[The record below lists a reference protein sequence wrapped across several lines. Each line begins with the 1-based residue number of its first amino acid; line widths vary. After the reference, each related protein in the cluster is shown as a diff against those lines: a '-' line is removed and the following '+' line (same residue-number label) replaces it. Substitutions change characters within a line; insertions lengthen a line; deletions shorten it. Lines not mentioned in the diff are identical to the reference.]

1 MMEWWNIGILEE
13 KPVGRAVGSTAGRRS
28 AVPPRGDIPHHSN
41 IPLFQHSSEVIGHIF
56 MNTANNRL
64 IFFFRHAVVT
74 LLLGG
79 MLGLLLTGCATTDA
93 TPGRSADPVPRA
105 ARSVLRERWGI
116 EVTSLHL
123 SANGRMV
130 DFRYRV
136 LDPKKAALLGD
147 RNVKA
152 TLTDLAT
159 GAVLR
164 VPSFPKTGSM
174 RQTAMTMQAGRI
186 YFMLFANTGMP
197 VKTGSRVTVTIGDFK
212 AENLIVQ

>member
-1 MMEWWNIGILEE
+1 MALPPTQSLLRRLASAALLI
-13 KPVGRAVGSTAGRRS
+13 AST
-28 AVPPRGDIPHHSN
+28 I
-41 IPLFQHSSEVIGHIF
+41 
-56 MNTANNRL
+56 
-64 IFFFRHAVVT
+64 T
-74 LLLGG
+74 LALWAC
-79 MLGLLLTGCATTDA
+79 GCATTGNA
-93 TPGRSADPVPRA
+93 PVQTNPVPHA
-105 ARSVLRERWGI
+105 ARAKLRERWGI

-123 SANGRMV
+123 SAKGRMV

-136 LDPKKAALLGD
+136 LDPDKAALLGD
-147 RNVKA
+147 RTVKP

-174 RQTAMTMQAGRI
+174 RQTSAKMEAGRV

-212 AENLIVQ
+212 AEGLTVQ

>member
-1 MMEWWNIGILEE
+1 MNNTCHSFATFA
-13 KPVGRAVGSTAGRRS
+13 RNAVAG
-28 AVPPRGDIPHHSN
+28 
-41 IPLFQHSSEVIGHIF
+41 
-56 MNTANNRL
+56 
-64 IFFFRHAVVT
+64 

-79 MLGLLLTGCATTDA
+79 ALGLTLLSAGCATGNA
-93 TPGRSADPVPRA
+93 AAHANPVPRA
-105 ARSVLRERWGI
+105 ARAELRERWGI
-116 EVTSLHL
+116 EVASLHL
-123 SANGRMV
+123 SAHGRMV

-136 LDPKKAALLGD
+136 LDPDKAALLGD

-174 RQTAMTMQAGRI
+174 RQTAAKMQTGRI

-197 VKTGSRVTVTIGDFK
+197 VKSGSRVTVTIGAFK
-212 AENLIVQ
+212 AEGLIVQ

>member
-1 MMEWWNIGILEE
+1 M
-13 KPVGRAVGSTAGRRS
+13 S
-28 AVPPRGDIPHHSN
+28 
-41 IPLFQHSSEVIGHIF
+41 F
-56 MNTANNRL
+56 MNNAHHRFT
-64 IFFFRHAVVT
+64 FFVRHAAAA

-79 MLGLLLTGCATTDA
+79 MFGLLFTGCAT
-93 TPGRSADPVPRA
+93 GSAGAQANPAPRA
-105 ARSVLRERWGI
+105 ARSMLRERWGI

-136 LDPKKAALLGD
+136 LDPKKAALLVD
-147 RNVKA
+147 RTVKP

-164 VPSFPKTGSM
+164 VPSFPKTGAM
-174 RQTAMTMQAGRI
+174 RQTGAKMEAGRV

-197 VKTGSRVTVTIGDFK
+197 VKIGSRVTVTVGDFK
-212 AENLIVQ
+212 AEKLIVQ

>member
-1 MMEWWNIGILEE
+1 
-13 KPVGRAVGSTAGRRS
+13 
-28 AVPPRGDIPHHSN
+28 
-41 IPLFQHSSEVIGHIF
+41 
-56 MNTANNRL
+56 MNTACHR
-64 IFFFRHAVVT
+64 FPSFARRACA
-74 LLLGG
+74 
-79 MLGLLLTGCATTDA
+79 GLLLCGALSLAFLNTGCATTGQP
-93 TPGRSADPVPRA
+93 PGRADPVPHA
-105 ARSVLRERWGI
+105 ARATLRERWGV

-136 LDPKKAALLGD
+136 LDPEKAALLGD
-147 RNVKA
+147 RNVKP

-174 RQTAMTMQAGRI
+174 RQTGAKMQAGRI

-197 VKTGSRVTVTIGDFK
+197 VKSGSRVTVTVGDFN
-212 AENLIVQ
+212 AEGLVVQ

>member
-1 MMEWWNIGILEE
+1 MLEYW
-13 KPVGRAVGSTAGRRS
+13 KKFLLGGRSDR
-28 AVPPRGDIPHHSN
+28 PPDGDPPSLPWTQFVFAHHSN
-41 IPLFQHSSEVIGHIF
+41 IPAFHHSSEVTGHIF
-56 MNTANNRL
+56 MNTANTR
-64 IFFFRHAVVT
+64 IPFFVRHAAAA
-74 LLLGG
+74 LLLGS
-79 MLGLLLTGCATTDA
+79 LVGLLQTGCATGGAASHSPDPA
-93 TPGRSADPVPRA
+93 PRAVRSA
-105 ARSVLRERWGI
+105 LRERWGI

-136 LDPKKAALLGD
+136 LDSKKAALLGD
-147 RNVKA
+147 RNLKP

-174 RQTAMTMQAGRI
+174 RQTGAKMEEGRI

-197 VKTGSRVTVTIGDFK
+197 VKVGSRVTVTVGGFK

>member
-1 MMEWWNIGILEE
+1 MNNACYRSFSFGR
-13 KPVGRAVGSTAGRRS
+13 RAVAG
-28 AVPPRGDIPHHSN
+28 
-41 IPLFQHSSEVIGHIF
+41 
-56 MNTANNRL
+56 
-64 IFFFRHAVVT
+64 

-79 MLGLLLTGCATTDA
+79 VLGSALMLTGCATGGA
-93 TPGRSADPVPRA
+93 AGAANPVPRA
-105 ARSVLRERWGI
+105 ARAELRERWGI
-116 EVTSLHL
+116 EVASLHL
-123 SANGRMV
+123 SAAGRMV

-136 LDPKKAALLGD
+136 LDPDKAALLGD

-174 RQTAMTMQAGRI
+174 RQTAAKMQAGRI

-197 VKTGSRVTVTIGDFK
+197 VKSGSRVTVTIGAFK
-212 AENLIVQ
+212 AEGLIVQ

>member
-1 MMEWWNIGILEE
+1 MNN
-13 KPVGRAVGSTAGRRS
+13 AC
-28 AVPPRGDIPHHSN
+28 HSFPS
-41 IPLFQHSSEVIGHIF
+41 I
-56 MNTANNRL
+56 A
-64 IFFFRHAVVT
+64 RHAVAG

-79 MLGLLLTGCATTDA
+79 TLGIALMLTGCAT
-93 TPGRSADPVPRA
+93 GRVSGHANPVPRA
-105 ARSVLRERWGI
+105 ERTVLRERWGI
-116 EVTSLHL
+116 EVASLHL
-123 SANGRMV
+123 SAHGRMV

-136 LDPKKAALLGD
+136 LNPDKAALLGD

-174 RQTAMTMQAGRI
+174 RQTASKMEAGRT

-197 VKTGSRVTVTIGDFK
+197 VKSGSRVTVTIGDFK
-212 AENLIVQ
+212 AEGLTVQ

>member
-1 MMEWWNIGILEE
+1 MTLTHIPSFARHLAYAALLG
-13 KPVGRAVGSTAGRRS
+13 AVAL
-28 AVPPRGDIPHHSN
+28 A
-41 IPLFQHSSEVIGHIF
+41 
-56 MNTANNRL
+56 
-64 IFFFRHAVVT
+64 VT
-74 LLLGG
+74 LGTG
-79 MLGLLLTGCATTDA
+79 GCATGR
-93 TPGRSADPVPRA
+93 TPGAANPVPRA
-105 ARSVLRERWGI
+105 ARSELRERWGI

-123 SANGRMV
+123 SAHGRMV

-136 LDPKKAALLGD
+136 LNPDKAALLGD

-174 RQTAMTMQAGRI
+174 RQTAAKMEAGRI

-197 VKTGSRVTVTIGDFK
+197 VKSGSRVTVTIGAFK
-212 AENLIVQ
+212 AEGLTVQ

>member
-1 MMEWWNIGILEE
+1 
-13 KPVGRAVGSTAGRRS
+13 
-28 AVPPRGDIPHHSN
+28 
-41 IPLFQHSSEVIGHIF
+41 
-56 MNTANNRL
+56 MNTANNRFP
-64 IFFFRHAVVT
+64 FFVRHAVAG
-74 LLLGG
+74 LLLGS
-79 MLGLLLTGCATTDA
+79 MLGFLQTGCATGGA
-93 TPGRSADPVPRA
+93 AAQSDPVPRA

-136 LDPKKAALLGD
+136 LDPEKAALLGD
-147 RNVKA
+147 RNVKP
-152 TLTDLAT
+152 TLIDLAT

-174 RQTAMTMQAGRI
+174 RQTGAKMQAGRI

-197 VKTGSRVTVTIGDFK
+197 VKVGSRVTVTVGDFK

>member
-1 MMEWWNIGILEE
+1 
-13 KPVGRAVGSTAGRRS
+13 
-28 AVPPRGDIPHHSN
+28 
-41 IPLFQHSSEVIGHIF
+41 
-56 MNTANNRL
+56 MNTVYNRFT
-64 IFFFRHAVVT
+64 FFVRHAAAALV
-74 LLLGG
+74 LGG
-79 MLGLLLTGCATTDA
+79 MLGFLQTGCAT
-93 TPGRSADPVPRA
+93 GGDPAPRA
-105 ARSVLRERWGI
+105 VRSELRERWGI

-147 RNVKA
+147 RNVKP
-152 TLTDLAT
+152 TLIDCAS

-174 RQTAMTMQAGRI
+174 RQTGAKMEAGRI

-197 VKTGSRVTVTIGDFK
+197 VKVGSRVTVMVGDFK
-212 AENLIVQ
+212 AEKLIVQ

>member
-1 MMEWWNIGILEE
+1 
-13 KPVGRAVGSTAGRRS
+13 
-28 AVPPRGDIPHHSN
+28 
-41 IPLFQHSSEVIGHIF
+41 
-56 MNTANNRL
+56 MNTVYNRFT
-64 IFFFRHAVVT
+64 FFVRHAAAA

-79 MLGLLLTGCATTDA
+79 MLGLLQTGCATGSA
-93 TPGRSADPVPRA
+93 GAQADPVPRA
-105 ARSVLRERWGI
+105 ARSMLRERWGI

-136 LDPKKAALLGD
+136 LDPDKAVLLGD
-147 RNVKA
+147 RKVKP

-159 GAVLR
+159 GSVLR

-174 RQTAMTMQAGRI
+174 RQTGTKMEAGRI

-197 VKTGSRVTVTIGDFK
+197 VKTGSRVTVTVGDFK